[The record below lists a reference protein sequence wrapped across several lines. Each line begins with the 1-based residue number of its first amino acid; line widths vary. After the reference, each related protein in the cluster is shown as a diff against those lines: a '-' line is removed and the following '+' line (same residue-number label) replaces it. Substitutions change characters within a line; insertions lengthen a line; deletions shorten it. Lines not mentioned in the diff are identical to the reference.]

1 MKNGKD
7 VKNYTKHHSMG
18 CLIRKQRYFYHAP
31 QLTHEIIAQPTKTNM
46 KPLQMNPFQTKII
59 TDTMKELKERAAK
72 RQKTTCGFVGHHFLS
87 NHRNAMRN
95 HHDDSR
101 VSFCDYDTDDM
112 SSCDSEEKSRK
123 FDIMDELNAHPNAIQ
138 ILATPGG
145 LITHWNH
152 AFTKITKPST
162 SLKKIPL
169 TIFELVDPK
178 CLSSLYS
185 MLALS
190 LHNIGIVEVETFTL
204 DDEKDGRGAVGSAM
218 TLPTWKELHKKC
230 ARSSPISHLS
240 ITLPCKLF
248 QNCLT
253 RYNITIVFMNDI
265 SSANTCFL
273 GILTPRSNGKD
284 GKDDDDSSFKSYDE
298 STCNS
303 VDATSDLVKKSNAQ
317 LMHREVATH
326 SQQHSLPCGKILRVN
341 DGLLCLILVGPNNN
355 SVE

>member
-1 MKNGKD
+1 MNYLSEEITNEEMPDGKD
-7 VKNYTKHHSMG
+7 PRRETNAYSIG
-18 CLIRKQRYFYHAP
+18 CRPMKRSCYGP
-31 QLTHEIIAQPTKTNM
+31 QFPNEIVTQPNKM
-46 KPLQMNPFQTKII
+46 KPLQMNPLQANFI

-72 RQKTTCGFVGHHFLS
+72 RQKTIGGYVGHRFT
-87 NHRNAMRN
+87 N
-95 HHDDSR
+95 DSR
-101 VSFCDYDTDDM
+101 VSFCDHDTDDM
-112 SSCDSEEKSRK
+112 SGNEEKSSK
-123 FDIMDELNAHPNAIQ
+123 FDIMDELNAYPNAIQ

-145 LITHWNH
+145 LITHWNQ
-152 AFTKITKPST
+152 AFSMITKPST

-169 TIFELVDPK
+169 TIFELVDSK

-273 GILTPRSNGKD
+273 GILTPRSKGD
-284 GKDDDDSSFKSYDE
+284 YHDDSSFTSCE
-298 STCNS
+298 SSTCPDNS
-303 VDATSDLVKKSNAQ
+303 KDKDILAAP
-317 LMHREVATH
+317 RE
-326 SQQHSLPCGKILRVN
+326 HSLPHGQIIRVD
-341 DGLLCLILVGPNNN
+341 DGMLCQVLLGHK
-355 SVE
+355 